1 MLTEIERKIKD
12 TGGMTR
18 RTVTVED
25 SATNH
30 LRGIMLM
37 SIFN

>member
-1 MLTEIERKIKD
+1 
-12 TGGMTR
+12 MTR